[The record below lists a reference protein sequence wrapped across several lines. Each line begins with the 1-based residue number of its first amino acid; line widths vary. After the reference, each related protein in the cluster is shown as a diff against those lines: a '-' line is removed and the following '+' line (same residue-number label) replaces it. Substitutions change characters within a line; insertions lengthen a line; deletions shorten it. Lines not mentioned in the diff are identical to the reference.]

1 MLLHCSVFFTDEGG
15 KMGGN
20 ENISVI
26 FFYILQKKINFAENF
41 LLRPVAL
48 EEGCLANGVGNSLG
62 RGRCYYWLYVNIIT
76 NLLRTNIW
84 KFVISS

>member
-1 MLLHCSVFFTDEGG
+1 MGGKSYAFAFPRFFIDEGG

-26 FFYILQKKINFAENF
+26 FFYILQKKINFAENS

-62 RGRCYYWLYVNIIT
+62 AG
-76 NLLRTNIW
+76 
-84 KFVISS
+84 

>member
-1 MLLHCSVFFTDEGG
+1 MLLHFSVFFTDEGG

-26 FFYILQKKINFAENF
+26 FFYILQKKINFAENS

-48 EEGCLANGVGNSLG
+48 EEGCLANVVETALGGVDA
-62 RGRCYYWLYVNIIT
+62 IT
-76 NLLRTNIW
+76 GYM
-84 KFVISS
+84 

>member
-1 MLLHCSVFFTDEGG
+1 MLLGGNSYAFAFPRFFTDEWG

-26 FFYILQKKINFAENF
+26 FFYILQKKINFAENS

-62 RGRCYYWLYVNIIT
+62 RGRYNYCLYVNIIA
-76 NLLRTNIW
+76 NLLTLN
-84 KFVISS
+84 